1 VAVGLFDT
9 NDPRP
14 RKVQHKDE
22 NTVNTVDYKSILSK
36 LNELN
41 KHECKECGMLFSA
54 KDFLEN
60 HKNKKIKEKLLK
72 ADRVHSAKGLGL
84 LSHK

>member
-1 VAVGLFDT
+1 MAAGLLDT

-14 RKVQHKDE
+14 RKVQHRDE
-22 NTVNTVDYKSILSK
+22 NTVDYKSILSK

-54 KDFLEN
+54 KDSLEN
-60 HKNKKIKEKLLK
+60 HKNKKFNEKLLK
-72 ADRVHSAKGLGL
+72 ADGVHPAKGSGL
-84 LSHK
+84 FSYK